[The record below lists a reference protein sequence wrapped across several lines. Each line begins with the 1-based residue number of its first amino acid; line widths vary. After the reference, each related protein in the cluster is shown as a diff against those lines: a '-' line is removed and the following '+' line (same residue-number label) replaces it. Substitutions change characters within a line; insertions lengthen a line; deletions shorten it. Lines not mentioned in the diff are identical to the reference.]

1 MSPLAIEM
9 ADDGF
14 TEGMQTL
21 TYELHFF
28 SMYARAPAAST
39 LPPTPSHPL
48 AVTRGMPR
56 ELVCRYAPG
65 LLTSRTV
72 EKCGARTAALVGAPG
87 CHAPCSVGE
96 CASLPPLAA
105 L

>member
-28 SMYARAPAAST
+28 SMYARAPAVSPCISMYLHVCT
-39 LPPTPSHPL
+39 CTC
-48 AVTRGMPR
+48 R
-56 ELVCRYAPG
+56 E
-65 LLTSRTV
+65 
-72 EKCGARTAALVGAPG
+72 
-87 CHAPCSVGE
+87 HAPTHTK
-96 CASLPPLAA
+96 PPPRCDAWHAA
-105 L
+105 